1 MAGDGGG
8 GSGDKEPLKTG
19 KMIVWGHSRHCFGG
33 GGARRKPANE
43 AGWRRVGWRRRH
55 CVLTSDGNAQND

>member
-33 GGARRKPANE
+33 GGEEE
-43 AGWRRVGWRRRH
+43 A
-55 CVLTSDGNAQND
+55 SQ